1 MEPLCRPETCSSVQA
16 APSSIIRSAGPFDH
30 AYMECNGARMR
41 NPLLASFAALLAS
54 IAISSPTSA
63 QHEHSANEPE
73 RLGHVEFSTSCDP
86 ALQLDFNRAVA
97 MLHSF
102 WYQKSAETFAAIAKQ
117 DPSCGMAQW
126 GVAMSH
132 YHQLWDTPSPV
143 DLKAGWAAVE
153 AAKSAN
159 VKTQRER
166 DYISAMEVFYKD
178 SDKVDHHTRAPA
190 YEKSMEQLQA
200 RYPQDRE
207 AQIFYALAL
216 RTNAPPADKTYAN
229 QKKASA
235 ILQKIL
241 AEQPD
246 HPGLAHYIIHCDDYP
261 SLASQA
267 LDAARSYAKIA
278 PDAPHALH
286 MPSHIFTRMG
296 LWQESI
302 DSNRAS
308 AAAAKKNGLAGDELH
323 AADYLVYAYLQTG
336 QDREARKILDSLPH
350 VQPGDAAYFAGLYA
364 TASIPARFAVE
375 RHNWKE
381 AAALTLPSNAFPGG
395 RYLWT
400 EGDLYFARALGAAR
414 MGDVH
419 AARSALQQLTSLRD
433 NLLHEENK
441 YSAEQVDIQR
451 EIVTAWISLAQGQQA
466 DALQKMRAAADHED
480 ATEKLPVTPGPIV
493 PARELLG
500 EMLLASNQPA
510 PALEAFES
518 ALRSAPQRLNS
529 LYGAAQSANLAGDLQ
544 RAKNY
549 YTQLVANCPQAD
561 PARPELRE
569 AKTFLAKTG
578 VVVTKF
584 FQPTYPPLARQTRI
598 SGDVRVSL
606 SVRPDGS
613 IESVEIVSGH
623 PLLGVAALDSAHL
636 SLFECRKCSEPL
648 TSFSL
653 VYSFRLSE
661 PECCDSPPRPTTD
674 AAQPSQ
680 PSPPFTQVSDS
691 EAQITVTGRP
701 TCLCDPSG
709 TITWP
714 KARSAKCL
722 YLWRCS
728 SRVTSQE

>member
-1 MEPLCRPETCSSVQA
+1 MKNA
-16 APSSIIRSAGPFDH
+16 
-30 AYMECNGARMR
+30 
-41 NPLLASFAALLAS
+41 LACLSALLVFATL
-54 IAISSPTSA
+54 SPSPPV
-63 QHEHSANEPE
+63 QHEHSASEPE
-73 RLGHVEFSTSCDP
+73 RLGRVEFHTSCVP
-86 ALQLDFNRAVA
+86 AVQPDFNRAVA

-132 YHQLWDTPSPV
+132 YHQLWDPPAPA

-153 AAKSAN
+153 SAKSAN

-166 DYISAMEVFYKD
+166 DYISATELFYKD
-178 SDKVDHHTRAPA
+178 SDKLDHRTRAQS
-190 YEKSMEQLQA
+190 YEKAMEQLQA
-200 RYPQDRE
+200 RYPEDRE

-216 RTNAPPADKTYAN
+216 RADAPPSDKTYAN

-261 SLASQA
+261 SLAAQA

-286 MPSHIFTRMG
+286 MPSHIFTRLG

-364 TASIPARFAVE
+364 TASIPARLAVE
-375 RHNWKE
+375 RHNWSE
-381 AAALTLPSNAFPGG
+381 AAALTLPPNTFPGG

-414 MGDVH
+414 VRDID
-419 AARSALQQLTSLRD
+419 AATSALQQLTSLRD

-441 YSAEQVDIQR
+441 YSADQVDIQR
-451 EIVTAWISLAQGQQA
+451 EVVTAWITAARGQTEA
-466 DALQKMRAAADHED
+466 ALHQMRAAADHED
-480 ATEKLPVTPGPIV
+480 ATEKLPVTPGPVV

-500 EMLLASNQPA
+500 EMLLESNQPA

-518 ALRSAPQRLNS
+518 ALRSAPNRLNS
-529 LYGAAQSANLAGDLQ
+529 LYGAAQSANLAGNPQ
-544 RAKNY
+544 KAKLY
-549 YTQLVANCPQAD
+549 YSQLLSNCPQAD
-561 PARPELRE
+561 PNRPEPRD
-569 AKTFLAKTG
+569 AKIFL
-578 VVVTKF
+578 
-584 FQPTYPPLARQTRI
+584 
-598 SGDVRVSL
+598 
-606 SVRPDGS
+606 
-613 IESVEIVSGH
+613 
-623 PLLGVAALDSAHL
+623 
-636 SLFECRKCSEPL
+636 
-648 TSFSL
+648 
-653 VYSFRLSE
+653 
-661 PECCDSPPRPTTD
+661 
-674 AAQPSQ
+674 SQ
-680 PSPPFTQVSDS
+680 NP
-691 EAQITVTGRP
+691 
-701 TCLCDPSG
+701 
-709 TITWP
+709 
-714 KARSAKCL
+714 
-722 YLWRCS
+722 
-728 SRVTSQE
+728 

>member
-1 MEPLCRPETCSSVQA
+1 MKNALACLTALFAFATLSPP
-16 APSSIIRSAGPFDH
+16 AP
-30 AYMECNGARMR
+30 
-41 NPLLASFAALLAS
+41 
-54 IAISSPTSA
+54 A
-63 QHEHSANEPE
+63 QHEHSANGPE
-73 RLGHVEFSTSCDP
+73 RLGRVNFLTSCDP
-86 ALQLDFNRAVA
+86 AVQPDFNRAVA

-102 WYQKSAETFAAIAKQ
+102 WYQKSAETFAAVAKL

-132 YHQLWDTPSPV
+132 YHQLWDPPAPV
-143 DLKAGWAAVE
+143 DLKAGWTAVE
-153 AAKSAN
+153 SAKSAN

-178 SDKVDHHTRAPA
+178 SDKVDHHTRAQA

-216 RTNAPPADKTYAN
+216 RASAPPADKTYAN

-261 SLASQA
+261 TLAPLA
-267 LDAARSYAKIA
+267 LDAARRYAKIA

-286 MPSHIFTRMG
+286 MPSHIFTRLG

-302 DSNRAS
+302 DSNLAS
-308 AAAAKKNGLAGDELH
+308 AAAAKKNGLAGDQLH
-323 AADYLVYAYLQTG
+323 AMDYLVYAYLQTG

-375 RHNWKE
+375 RHNWQE
-381 AAALTLPSNAFPGG
+381 AAALTLPPNTFPGG

-400 EGDLYFARALGAAR
+400 EGDLYYARALGAAR
-414 MGDVH
+414 MRDVD
-419 AARSALQQLTSLRD
+419 AATGALQQLTSLRD
-433 NLLHEENK
+433 NLIHEENQ

-451 EIVTAWISLAQGQQA
+451 DIVTAWITLAQGRGYE
-466 DALQKMRAAADHED
+466 ALHQMRAAADHEN

-518 ALRSAPQRLNS
+518 ALGSSPNRLNA
-529 LYGAAQSANLAGDLQ
+529 LYGAAQSANLANNPQ
-544 RAKNY
+544 KAKRY
-549 YTQLVANCPQAD
+549 YAQLLTNCAKAD
-561 PARPELRE
+561 SDRPELRD
-569 AKTFLAKTG
+569 AKLFLAEN
-578 VVVTKF
+578 
-584 FQPTYPPLARQTRI
+584 Q
-598 SGDVRVSL
+598 
-606 SVRPDGS
+606 
-613 IESVEIVSGH
+613 
-623 PLLGVAALDSAHL
+623 
-636 SLFECRKCSEPL
+636 
-648 TSFSL
+648 
-653 VYSFRLSE
+653 
-661 PECCDSPPRPTTD
+661 
-674 AAQPSQ
+674 
-680 PSPPFTQVSDS
+680 
-691 EAQITVTGRP
+691 
-701 TCLCDPSG
+701 
-709 TITWP
+709 
-714 KARSAKCL
+714 
-722 YLWRCS
+722 
-728 SRVTSQE
+728 